1 MASSSSPTPGI
12 LYVTMQPKP
21 HLSLDQF
28 HDWYNNEHG
37 PNRNRLPCVENG
49 FRYRATDLENVGGT
63 GSDSMPEYLACYDIT
78 DMDDLNREPYISL
91 RTDAVKSQ
99 REKDTMAEIEVDRKL
114 YDLVGDNVNQD
125 DFIRI
130 EDMSNF
136 NKVAEGNVL
145 VSVLAIVPAGEKTS
159 LDSQYEKVYIPQ
171 VKKIPGWKRTRQYV
185 TSGIEPREDGKI
197 EYLAVHEFAPQTGL
211 TQTEVLTKEWPAIG
225 KTRAYNLYYI
235 FSAAERHL
243 YKAATWNHPNGLTKI
258 TSKNASAVIDS
269 FITTPDGI
277 RIPYRLEG
285 NPDPEAPL
293 IVLSNSILV
302 TLEIWNSFIE
312 AFFSKP
318 DNKKYRIL
326 RYLTRGRLADCGSK
340 AITVDVLASDIITLL
355 DTLRV
360 PQAAA
365 VIGVSLGGA
374 TALNVALKY
383 PSRVAAFIA
392 CDTSSKSPAGNSK
405 AWGDR
410 IAMAEKEGAQT
421 SSGEKVV
428 GAELAEVTVRRWFV
442 KESYDGGAMEAEAA
456 RVKEMVAS
464 NSLEGF
470 KKSVEAL
477 FEYDMKNEMKGYAGK
492 GAFLVGSGDGVL
504 PGTMKEMAQN
514 LGSDG
519 GEYFVVEGAGH
530 LPMVEKGQEVAEIV
544 TKFLAS

>member
-1 MASSSSPTPGI
+1 MASSKPTAGI

-21 HLSLDQF
+21 SLSIDQF

-49 FRYRATDLENVGGT
+49 FRYRAIDLEKAGGL
-63 GSDSMPEYLACYDIT
+63 GSDSMPEWLACYDIT
-78 DMDDLNREPYISL
+78 DMDDLTREPYISL

-99 REKDTMAEIEVDRKL
+99 REKDTMAEIKVDRKL
-114 YDLVGDNVNQD
+114 YDLVGDVKHKE
-125 DFIRI
+125 FFRI
-130 EDMSNF
+130 EDMAEAQQA
-136 NKVAEGNVL
+136 AEGNVL
-145 VSVLAIVPAGEKTS
+145 VAVLSVVPAGEKGP
-159 LDSQYEKVYIPQ
+159 LDQQYERVHIPQ
-171 VKKIPGWKRTRQYV
+171 AEQIRGWRRTRRYV
-185 TSGIEPREDGKI
+185 TSSIEPREDGMV
-197 EYLAVHEFAPQTGL
+197 EYLAIHEFAPQNGL
-211 TQTEVLTKEWPAIG
+211 DQTEVLTKEWPSVG
-225 KTRAYNLYYI
+225 KIRAYNLFYI

-258 TSKNASAVIDS
+258 TSKDPSAVIDS

-277 RIPYRLEG
+277 QIPYRLEG

-302 TLEIWNSFIE
+302 TLEIWNWFIE
-312 AFFSKP
+312 SFFSKP
-318 DNKKYRIL
+318 ENKKFRIL
-326 RYLTRGRLADCGSK
+326 RYLTRGRSAACGTK
-340 AITVDVLASDIITLL
+340 PITVDVLASDIITLL

-374 TALNVALKY
+374 TALNVALKH
-383 PSRVAAFIA
+383 PSRIATFIA

-410 IAMAEKEGAQT
+410 IVVAEKEDAQA
-421 SSGEKVV
+421 SSGEKIV
-428 GAELAEVTVRRWFV
+428 GQELAELTVRRWFV
-442 KESYDGGAMEAEAA
+442 KESYDSGAMESEIG
-456 RVKEMVAS
+456 RVKEMVAT

-470 KKSVEAL
+470 RKSVEAL
-477 FEYDMKNEMKGYAGK
+477 FEYDMREEMKTYAGK

-514 LGSDG
+514 LGNNG

-530 LPMVEKGQEVAEIV
+530 LPMVEKGQEVADIV
-544 TKFLAS
+544 TKFLA

>member
-1 MASSSSPTPGI
+1 MASSSPTAGI

-49 FRYRATDLENVGGT
+49 FRYRATDLEAVGGT

-99 REKDTMAEIEVDRKL
+99 REKETMAEIKVDRKL
-114 YDLVGDNVNQD
+114 YDLIGDHVNQEH
-125 DFIRI
+125 FFRI

-136 NKVAEGNVL
+136 DKVAEGNVL
-145 VSVLAIVPAGEKTS
+145 VSVLAVLPAGEKTS

-171 VKKIPGWKRTRQYV
+171 VKEIPGWKRTRQYV

-197 EYLAVHEFAPQTGL
+197 EYLAVHEFTPQNGL
-211 TQTEVLTKEWPAIG
+211 AQTEVLTKEWPTIG
-225 KTRAYNLYYI
+225 KTRTYNLYYI

-243 YKAATWNHPNGLTKI
+243 YKAATWGHPNGLTKI
-258 TSKNASAVIDS
+258 TSKDSSAVIDS
-269 FITTPDGI
+269 FITTPDGV

-285 NPDPEAPL
+285 NPDPDAPL

-318 DNKKYRIL
+318 ENKKYRIL
-326 RYLTRGRLADCGSK
+326 RYLTRGRLAGCGSK
-340 AITVDVLASDIITLL
+340 PVTVDVLASDIITLL

-360 PQAAA
+360 PKAAA

-374 TALNVALKY
+374 TSLNVALKY

-410 IAMAEKEGAQT
+410 IAMAEKEGVRT

-428 GAELAEVTVRRWFV
+428 GSELAEVTVRRWFV
-442 KESYDGGAMEAEAA
+442 KESYDGGAIEVEIAK
-456 RVKEMVAS
+456 VKEMVAS

-477 FEYDMKNEMKGYAGK
+477 FEYDMKDEMKSYAGK

-504 PGTMKEMAQN
+504 PDTMKEMAQN
-514 LGSDG
+514 LGSNDG
-519 GEYFVVEGAGH
+519 HYFVVEGAGH

-544 TKFLAS
+544 TKFLVS

>member
-1 MASSSSPTPGI
+1 MASSKPTPGN

-21 HLSLDQF
+21 NLSIDQF

-49 FRYRATDLENVGGT
+49 FRYRATDLTTVGGT

-78 DMDDLNREPYISL
+78 DMDALTKEPYISL

-99 REKDTMAEIEVDRKL
+99 REKDTMAEIKVDRKL
-114 YDLVGDNVNQD
+114 YDLVTDKVNED
-125 DFIRI
+125 DFFVI

-136 NKVAEGNVL
+136 DKATDGNVL
-145 VSVLAIVPAGEKTS
+145 VSVLSVVSAEEKEQLDRWYGET
-159 LDSQYEKVYIPQ
+159 QIPLIQ
-171 VKKIPGWKRTRQYV
+171 KAPGWRKSRQYV
-185 TSGIEPREDGKI
+185 TSYIEPRDDGKV
-197 EYLAVHEFAPQTGL
+197 EYLAIHEFAPETDVSKI
-211 TQTEVLTKEWPAIG
+211 EVFTKDMPFSG
-225 KTRAYNLYYI
+225 KTRTYELYYI

-243 YKAATWNHPNGLTKI
+243 YKAATWSHPNGQTKI
-258 TSKNASAVIDS
+258 TSKESSAVIDS

-277 RIPYRLEG
+277 EIPYRLEG
-285 NPDPEAPL
+285 NPDPSAPL

-318 DNKKYRIL
+318 ENGKYRVL
-326 RYLTRGRLADCGSK
+326 RYLTRGRSAKCGSK
-340 AITVDVLASDIITLL
+340 PITVDVLATDIIALL

-360 PQAAA
+360 PKAAA

-374 TALNVALKY
+374 TALNVGLKY
-383 PSRVAAFIA
+383 PSRVERFIA

-410 IAMAEKEGAQT
+410 IVIAEKESAKM
-421 SSGEKVV
+421 SSGERIV
-428 GAELAEVTVRRWFV
+428 GQELAEMTVRRWFV
-442 KESYDGGAMEAEAA
+442 KESYDGGATEAEVAK
-456 RVKEMVAS
+456 VKEMVAT

-477 FEYDMKNEMKGYAGK
+477 FEYDLKEEMKSYAGK

-504 PGTMKEMAQN
+504 PGTMKEMAQS
-514 LGSDG
+514 LGEKK
-519 GEYFVVEGAGH
+519 GEYVVVEGAGH
-530 LPMVEKGQEVAEIV
+530 LPMVEKGQEVADFV
-544 TKFLAS
+544 TKFLA